1 MRPIE
6 GEKNEQTRHSQ
17 ITLDYQNITFHDSRT
32 GWALTAEDIKEF
44 NAACTRWLI
53 KKDPAY
59 AKARQKK
66 FGQL

>member
-1 MRPIE
+1 MKDTPE
-6 GEKNEQTRHSQ
+6 EYGGPVTRKRSIDFQH
-17 ITLDYQNITFHDSRT
+17 ITFHDSRT

>member
-1 MRPIE
+1 MKDTPEEYGGPVIR
-6 GEKNEQTRHSQ
+6 RRA
-17 ITLDYQNITFHDSRT
+17 LDFQNITFHDSRT

-53 KKDPAY
+53 KKNPAY